1 MQRIALLTVSLL
13 LTAFISS
20 AQTNISGKIN
30 LKNGLPAANVNL
42 ELKELKL
49 FSISDSA
56 GEFLFSNINNGSY
69 HILASSA
76 GLQSQNI
83 RVKVLNNEIF
93 MEKLVLAEQVNDL
106 EVVILT
112 SNRGLNKQAL
122 TVGKL
127 PINPMDL
134 PQSMTVLGQTVI
146 RDQQTQRLSDI
157 IKNVNGVYLAGTRAS
172 TQETFYARGYNFSS
186 NNMFKNGSRVN
197 SGTLPEVS
205 SLEKV
210 EILKGS
216 AAILYGN
223 VAPGGIINMV
233 TKQPKFKQ
241 GAEISLRTGS
251 YGLIKP
257 SIDVYGP
264 ISHKMA
270 FRVNG
275 TYEKADSYR
284 DGVQSER
291 FYINPSLLF
300 KFSKRTELL
309 VQGDYLD
316 TEFTPDFG
324 IGSLADTAIPKVPRS
339 QFVGTAW
346 QYNKAKQSTATAV
359 LKHKINEH
367 WSINTTA
374 AYQLFDRDYYGVE
387 RIQAKANGD
396 WTRPLGRILTRE
408 DYLIGN
414 IDLIGKLKT
423 GKIAHTLLAG
433 VDADRYQTQAFTF
446 DVTGKTYDTI
456 NIINLNKFIARTNIP
471 AATKLTKTQTPV
483 NRFGAYI
490 QDLIHLS
497 EKFKLLAGV
506 RWSMQN
512 AEAVSTNYI
521 AKDSVGKGAKLN
533 TDAFS
538 PKLGLV
544 YKPSK
549 NLSAFASYSNSFT
562 VNSGTDVFGNALPA
576 SLIDQ
581 FELGVKNELFD
592 GKLSANLTLYRIVN
606 NNLAQTAM
614 FAADGV
620 TINNNTALKEL
631 AGQTTSDG
639 VEIDI
644 ASNPLRGLN
653 ILAGY
658 SYNNMRYTKT
668 RQAKGNYIEGER
680 LVNTPAHTANTSIFY
695 TFQHGS
701 LKGLKIGAGG
711 FYVGERFG
719 GWNNTQQQAQAFSRL
734 IAVDGFTTVDL
745 SAGYTFKKV
754 SLMAKV
760 SNLFNKY
767 NYYVHENYSVNPI
780 APRQF
785 ISTIAIKL

>member
-1 MQRIALLTVSLL
+1 MQRIFL
-13 LTAFISS
+13 LTAAMLCMAFISI
-20 AQTNISGKIN
+20 AQNNISGKIS

-42 ELKELKL
+42 EIKELKM
-49 FSISDSA
+49 FSISDST
-56 GEFLFSNINNGSY
+56 GEFTFNNISNGTY
-69 HILASSA
+69 HLYASSA
-76 GLQSQNI
+76 GLQTQKMK
-83 RVKVLNNEIF
+83 VKVFNNETFI
-93 MEKLVLAEQVNDL
+93 EKMVLAEQVNDL

-112 SNRGLNKQAL
+112 SGKGLNKQPL
-122 TVGKL
+122 SVGKVA
-127 PINPMDL
+127 INPMDL
-134 PQSMTVLGQTVI
+134 PQSITVVGQSVI

-172 TQETFYARGYNFSS
+172 TQENFYARGYNFSS

-233 TKQPKFKQ
+233 TKQPKFKN
-241 GAEISLRTGS
+241 GGEISFRTGS

-257 SIDVYGP
+257 SIDIYGP
-264 ISHKMA
+264 ISHKVA

-275 TYEKADSYR
+275 TYEKAGSYR

-291 FYINPSLLF
+291 FYINPSILF
-300 KFSKRTELL
+300 KFSKKTELL

-324 IGSLADTAIPKVPRS
+324 IGSLADTAIPNVPRS
-339 QFVGTAW
+339 HFVGTGW
-346 QYNKAKQSTATAV
+346 QYNKAKQTTATAV
-359 LKHKINEH
+359 LKHQINSR

-387 RIQAKANGD
+387 RIQAKADGK
-396 WTRPLGRILTRE
+396 WARPLGRILTQE

-414 IDLIGKLKT
+414 MDLVGKIKT
-423 GKIAHTLLAG
+423 GSVSHTLLAG
-433 VDADRYQTQAFTF
+433 IDADRYQTQAYTF
-446 DVTGKTYDTI
+446 DVTGKTYDTM
-456 NIINLNKFIARTNIP
+456 NILDPGKYVTRTDIP
-471 AATKLTKTQTPV
+471 TANRITKTQTPI
-483 NRFGAYI
+483 NRYGAYI
-490 QDLIHLS
+490 QDLVSLS
-497 EKFKLLAGV
+497 ERFKLLAGV

-512 AEAVSTNYI
+512 ARAVTTNYLV
-521 AKDSVGKGAKLN
+521 KDSVSKGSNLN

-538 PKLGLV
+538 PKIGLV

-549 NLSAFASYSNSFT
+549 NISAFASYSNSFS

-581 FELGVKNELFD
+581 FEIGVKNELFE
-592 GKLSANLTLYRIVN
+592 GKLSANLTLYRIIN
-606 NNLAQTAM
+606 NNLAQTAR

-639 VEIDI
+639 LEIDL
-644 ASNPLRGLN
+644 ASQPVKGLN

-668 RQAKGNYIEGER
+668 KEAKGNYIEGER
-680 LVNTPAHTANTSIFY
+680 LVNTPAHTANTSFFY
-695 TFQHGS
+695 TFQKGS
-701 LKGLKIGAGG
+701 LKGLKIGAAG
-711 FYVGERFG
+711 FYIGERFG
-719 GWNNTQQQAQAFSRL
+719 GWNNTQLQAQAFSRL

-760 SNLFNKY
+760 SNLFNEY